1 MKAIHM
7 TRPGGP
13 EVLEVVDVPLPEITS
28 STGVRV
34 KLHAAGINPVDTKMR
49 SGAYPVDPLPTILG
63 CDGAGVVEST
73 GTGVVELREGD
84 EVYFFHGGVSGI
96 AGNYAEYIVLDQR
109 FVANKPASLDFNQA
123 AAAPLVLLTAWESL
137 FDRADVGAG
146 DTVLIHAGAGGVGHV
161 AVQLAR
167 HIGARV
173 ITTVSSDAKADFV
186 RDLGADEVINYKTQ
200 DVVETTLELTNG
212 RGVDMVMDNVGGD
225 VFRQSFP
232 AVRVYGDLV
241 TLLLI
246 PPDVDWSVAR
256 FRNLRI
262 SQEVML
268 SPLLLGLEDA
278 QRHQTWILDQCARLF
293 DSSKL
298 RIHVERVYPF
308 DHIAEAH
315 RAIETASTRGK
326 LVLAIP

>member
-1 MKAIHM
+1 MKAIHI
-7 TRPGGP
+7 TRPGSP
-13 EVLEVVDVPLPEITS
+13 EVLQVVDVPTPEITS

-49 SGAYPVDPLPTILG
+49 SGAYPVDPFPAILG
-63 CDGAGVVEST
+63 CDGAGV
-73 GTGVVELREGD
+73 
-84 EVYFFHGGVSGI
+84 
-96 AGNYAEYIVLDQR
+96 
-109 FVANKPASLDFNQA
+109 
-123 AAAPLVLLTAWESL
+123 
-137 FDRADVGAG
+137 
-146 DTVLIHAGAGGVGHV
+146 
-161 AVQLAR
+161 
-167 HIGARV
+167 
-173 ITTVSSDAKADFV
+173 
-186 RDLGADEVINYKTQ
+186 
-200 DVVETTLELTNG
+200 
-212 RGVDMVMDNVGGD
+212 VMDNVGGD

-278 QRHQTWILDQCARLF
+278 QRHQTWIVDQCARLF
-293 DSSKL
+293 DSGKL